1 MPALMAC
8 LVSSVMLTSCTFC
21 PFRKSSP
28 LSGGPHTTNTQGH
41 MAKFFFVSECNM
53 NFWMANGY
61 ESLNIDIFSMCPLQ
75 HINWFISPHQMS
87 IYKFSDL
94 HTGQRN
100 TLHSLRQGR
109 GILYTLLDRAE
120 KYSTLSWTEQINTL
134 YSLGQDRGI
143 LYTILDRAEKYSTLS
158 WTGQRNTLHSLG
170 QIREILNTR
179 VDRAKKLLD
188 SRIWWTEERSS

>member
-41 MAKFFFVSECNM
+41 MAKYFFVSECNM
-53 NFWMANGY
+53 NFWLANGY
-61 ESLNIDIFSMCPLQ
+61 ESLNKDIFSMCPLQ

-94 HTGQRN
+94 QTGQRN
-100 TLHSLRQGR
+100 TLYSPGQSRK
-109 GILYTLLDRAE
+109 ILYTFLDRTD
-120 KYSTLSWTEQINTL
+120 KYSI
-134 YSLGQDRGI
+134 
-143 LYTILDRAEKYSTLS
+143 LS
-158 WTGQRNTLHSLG
+158 WTGQRNTLHYLG
-170 QIREILNTR
+170 
-179 VDRAKKLLD
+179 
-188 SRIWWTEERSS
+188 